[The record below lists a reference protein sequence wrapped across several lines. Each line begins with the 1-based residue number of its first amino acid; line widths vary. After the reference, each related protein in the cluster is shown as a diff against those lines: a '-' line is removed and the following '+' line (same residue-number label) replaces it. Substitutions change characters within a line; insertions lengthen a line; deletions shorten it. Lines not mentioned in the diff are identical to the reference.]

1 MQEQLDVHVKK
12 MNLDPYIIPY
22 KNINSWWM
30 KDLHEKT
37 KIIKP
42 LDKTIEYHLEL
53 GVGKDLVVKTQKVVI
68 IKEKKQTI
76 SHRIKNFSS

>member
-1 MQEQLDVHVKK
+1 
-12 MNLDPYIIPY
+12 
-22 KNINSWWM
+22 M

-68 IKEKKQTI
+68 IKEKNKRSFIALKT
-76 SHRIKNFSS
+76 SHLKMPLGK